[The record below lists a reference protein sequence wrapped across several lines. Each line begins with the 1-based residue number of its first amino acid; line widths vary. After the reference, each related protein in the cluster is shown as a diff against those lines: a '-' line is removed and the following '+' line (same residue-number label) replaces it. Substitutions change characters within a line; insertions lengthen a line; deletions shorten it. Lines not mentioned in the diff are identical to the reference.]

1 VRKYGLG
8 ILFYYLLAGMAAAQV
23 PTSGNV
29 FFGYSY
35 LNSNAVNSS
44 GTALNGWNAS
54 LEGKV
59 LPFIGIV
66 ADLDGHYGSQ
76 NLFVSGGLGGGSVE
90 STSLAE
96 HDFLFG
102 PRVSVP
108 AGRFRLFAHALFGV
122 SHISESAG
130 GFSNSNTS
138 FGDALGG
145 GIDYRIMRIVG
156 ARIQADDL
164 QTRFFSGT
172 QNNLRLSVGLVL
184 RF

>member
-1 VRKYGLG
+1 MRKYGLG
-8 ILFYYLLAGMAAAQV
+8 ILLCYVLAGVAEAQV

-29 FFGYSY
+29 FLGYSY
-35 LNSNAVNSS
+35 LNSNAANSG

-76 NLFVSGGLGGGSVE
+76 NLFVAGQFAGGSVE

-102 PRVSVP
+102 PRVSAP
-108 AGRFRLFAHALFGV
+108 LGRFRPFAHALIGV
-122 SHISESAG
+122 SHISESAS

-145 GIDYRIMRIVG
+145 GLDYRLMRIVG
-156 ARIQADDL
+156 VRLQADDL
-164 QTRFFSGT
+164 QTRFFGGT